1 MKCNICSSDFVESL
15 DYKSLNNF
23 KSFVCPNQHGE
34 IFFDND
40 KVSEYILSTII
51 DNKKVWIYSNIY
63 CTTKI
68 YIYTEDFKLKKIFQ
82 TNNFINLNTK
92 NDTICMDDVIFKL
105 FKLKAFI

>member
-51 DNKKVWIYSNIY
+51 DNKKVWIY
-63 CTTKI
+63 
-68 YIYTEDFKLKKIFQ
+68 D
-82 TNNFINLNTK
+82 
-92 NDTICMDDVIFKL
+92 L
-105 FKLKAFI
+105 FPRKPPGLSRWMNWFYFF